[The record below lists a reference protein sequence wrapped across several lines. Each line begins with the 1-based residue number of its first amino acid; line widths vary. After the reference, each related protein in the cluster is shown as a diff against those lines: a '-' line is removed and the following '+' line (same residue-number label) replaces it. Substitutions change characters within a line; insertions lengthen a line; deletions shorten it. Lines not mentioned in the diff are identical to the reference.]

1 MDNNFFNGQDNM
13 GQPIA
18 PQQPFGQP
26 DVTQPQFGQ
35 PDMTQQTF
43 SQPEM
48 TQPQGGFTLANDVPQ
63 QSQFAQPGMA
73 PQQPQFGQP
82 DMVSQQP
89 QFAQPGMAPQ
99 QPQFAQPGM
108 APQPPVGGGKPPKV
122 KKPMTSGKLAAIIGG
137 GVALV
142 ALIVC
147 GILFIPK
154 LFKPAKDV
162 VVDAFENTFEVETVA
177 DDVVGMADINK
188 AMLEKGCDSTL
199 NLYVNEVAGIA
210 FEKELALVS
219 SYSYDPVN
227 MLVNAAINLAYA
239 DSNLF
244 TINVIGDETNTYV
257 QLPDMIDGYF
267 SLPNEGMLKA
277 LENSP
282 LGQSMGLTGAPNYS
296 VDYFSMSKD
305 EETAVNSDFVNAIEG
320 LWDKVVV
327 EKEGNAKIDV
337 NGNTVKAKEY
347 VVTIKE
353 EDLEAALESMIDG
366 MTDMMM
372 DPSTLESSGM
382 SIDEITTTMSQLKA
396 LIPTLVDGDF
406 VVKVFIKDKKV
417 VKVTSED
424 DINIMG
430 ATMSYDFFF
439 DYDEKDASAGL
450 TFTVM
455 GESINVSFDA
465 DDIHG
470 DAVGKLSFT
479 GAGQSIDINFN
490 VDREDSDA
498 SSDVVM
504 NAEVTYNGT
513 QMATLEADSSYNKS
527 TYDLDGSVVV
537 TAPNDDI
544 DVTIN
549 YAGGYKDINKG
560 VSYTFALDTIEVL
573 VNDESLLKA
582 GLDISLDTS
591 KVSATGLDTS
601 LPVYDL
607 TVIDE
612 TEFNDILT
620 ENEAKVTEWMLE
632 IMSNEELLALIES
645 LDLGSDDD
653 WEEEPVV
660 DDDWTTEPEEE
671 EPTDDMIIEDGD
683 HSVEILGTIAGFE
696 FDYEGSYYI
705 DFMTEEW
712 SMLSYEVL
720 SGEYTAQDVLS
731 GYFYLPSD
739 DTTVYDQAVDQT
751 YDLNGE
757 QILYSWVQYQSGD
770 YKVST
775 YTFVK
780 DLGNGSFLIVDAY
793 IYDDDDAYTVDDL
806 VQALSSQ
813 YYSVIN

>member
-13 GQPIA
+13 GQPFA

-26 DVTQPQFGQ
+26 DVTQPQ
-35 PDMTQQTF
+35 
-43 SQPEM
+43 
-48 TQPQGGFTLANDVPQ
+48 GGFTLAGDTTQPQ
-63 QSQFAQPGMA
+63 SGFTLAGDTTQQTQQPQFAQPGMV
-73 PQQPQFGQP
+73 P
-82 DMVSQQP
+82 QQP

-162 VVDAFENTFEVETVA
+162 VVDAFENTFKVETVT
-177 DDVVGMADINK
+177 DDVVGMADINE
-188 AMLEKGCDSTL
+188 AMLEKGCDATL
-199 NLYVNEVAGIA
+199 NLYVNEVVGIE
-210 FEKELALVS
+210 FEKDLALVS
-219 SYSYDPVN
+219 TYSYDPVG
-227 MLVNAAINLAYA
+227 MLVNAAVNFAYG

-244 TINVIGDETNTYV
+244 TVNVIGDETNTYV
-257 QLPDMIDGYF
+257 QLSDMIDGYF

-277 LENSP
+277 LESSP
-282 LGQSMGLTGAPNYS
+282 LGESMGLTGAPNYS
-296 VDYFSMSKD
+296 IDYFSMSRD

-353 EDLEAALESMIDG
+353 EDLEESLELMVDG

-372 DPSTLESSGM
+372 DPATLEASGLT
-382 SIDEITTTMSQLKA
+382 IDDVTTTMSQMKA

-406 VVKVFIKDKKV
+406 VAKVFIKDKKV

-430 ATMSYDFFF
+430 VSMEYDFYF
-439 DYDEKDASAGL
+439 DYDDKDASAGF

-470 DAVGKLSFT
+470 DTTGKLTFAA
-479 GAGQSIDINFN
+479 AGEFIDVNFN
-490 VDREDSDA
+490 VDREDSD
-498 SSDVVM
+498 STNDFVM
-504 NAEVTYNGT
+504 NADVTYNGT
-513 QMATLEADSSYNKS
+513 QMVTFDVDSSYNKS
-527 TYDLDGSVVV
+527 TYAIDGVINMNVPDEDV
-537 TAPNDDI
+537 
-544 DVTIN
+544 DVTVN
-549 YAGGYKDINKG
+549 YAGGYKNINKG

-573 VNDESLLKA
+573 VNEELIVKA

-632 IMSNEELLALIES
+632 IMTNEDILTLIES
-645 LDLGSDDD
+645 LNLVSYEDD
-653 WEEEPVV
+653 WEEEPDVE
-660 DDDWTTEPEEE
+660 DDDWITEPEQE
-671 EPTDDMIIEDGD
+671 EPADDMIIEDGD
-683 HSVEILGTIAGFE
+683 HSVQILGTIAGFQ

-720 SGEYTAQDVLS
+720 SGDYTAQDILT

-739 DTTVYDQAVDQT
+739 DTTIYNQAVDQT
-751 YDLNGE
+751 YDLAGE
-757 QILYSWVQYQSGD
+757 EILYSWVQYQSGD
-770 YKVST
+770 YKVSS

-793 IYDDDDAYTVDDL
+793 IYDDDDVYTVDDL
-806 VQALSSQ
+806 AQALSSQ
-813 YYSVIN
+813 YYSIIN